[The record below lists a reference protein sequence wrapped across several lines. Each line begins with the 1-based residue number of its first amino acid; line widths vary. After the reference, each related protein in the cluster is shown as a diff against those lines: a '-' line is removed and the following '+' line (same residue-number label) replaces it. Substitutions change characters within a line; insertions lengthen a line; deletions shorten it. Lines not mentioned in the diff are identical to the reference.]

1 MTKVKQMK
9 KVVAGLSLGLMASSL
24 LAAGQTVSADE
35 WTSYPAPAYGQ
46 APMMGYGHPAP
57 AWGWTGAYGWQEGA
71 WSYGYESSSAQ
82 AATVT
87 SVETSSLVAS
97 SITSDSSSALAAA
110 AANSSSSNL
119 YPIGQCTWGVKELA
133 PWASNYWGNG
143 GDWAANAAADG
154 FTVGTTPVVGAIA
167 VWTDGG
173 YGHVAYVTDVVSETS
188 IQVLEANVNGNQTIA
203 NHRGYFD
210 PTTAQGTVTYIYPAS

>member
-1 MTKVKQMK
+1 MKHNKVKK
-9 KVVAGLSLGLMASSL
+9 LVAGLSMGL
-24 LAAGQTVSADE
+24 LASAVLGFGQTVDADDWGAHPIPIQPQVE
-35 WTSYPAPAYGQ
+35 GFAYPTEPVTWGADSWTAIDFAEVAEGTQ
-46 APMMGYGHPAP
+46 AD
-57 AWGWTGAYGWQEGA
+57 
-71 WSYGYESSSAQ
+71 
-82 AATVT
+82 
-87 SVETSSLVAS
+87 SLVATD
-97 SITSDSSSALAAA
+97 TSLSSSALATAT
-110 AANSSSSNL
+110 ANSSSSNL

-133 PWASNYWGNG
+133 PWVSNYWGNG

-173 YGHVAYVTDVVSETS
+173 YGHVALVTDVVSETS

-210 PTTAQGTVTYIYPAS
+210 PTTAQGVVSYIYPAS